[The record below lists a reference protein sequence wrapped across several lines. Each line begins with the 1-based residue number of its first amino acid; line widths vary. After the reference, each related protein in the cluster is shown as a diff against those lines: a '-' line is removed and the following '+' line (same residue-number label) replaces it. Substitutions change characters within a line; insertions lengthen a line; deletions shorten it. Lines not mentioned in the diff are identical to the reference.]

1 MLMREVAVAGLL
13 LALSTQLYGPSG
25 AARNRD
31 ARSLKVVAKGFA
43 YNQSTAAVVGVCQCK
58 NGDLLVAYNTYT
70 DLSPSERIALVRSHD
85 GGRTW
90 TKPEAF
96 FESVF
101 KDGGVEAG
109 SSLTRLANGR
119 VLLPYADGYF

>member
-1 MLMREVAVAGLL
+1 MNAPAIAWLLVALRPLAPGSAGVETTPK
-13 LALSTQLYGPSG
+13 AP
-25 AARNRD
+25 
-31 ARSLKVVAKGFA
+31 SLKVVAKGFA

-70 DLSPSERIALVRSHD
+70 DLSPGERIPLVRSAD
-85 GGRTW
+85 GGKTW
-90 TKPEAF
+90 GKPEAG

-109 SSLTRLANGR
+109 SSLT
-119 VLLPYADGYF
+119 